1 VNHRIATVEVAMT
14 HNKAFAFAVT
24 AALLV
29 AACADDTDGSGSGT
43 LPTAPPTAATTETAP
58 RTTPPTSSSTT
69 STTSTTGPPSTETTT
84 GTLPPGIIGL
94 SPDGPWT
101 RVDSAPGITTPGLF
115 YELMP
120 KLWVYLPLEQ
130 DIENGIL
137 ATFSQED
144 APIIEAYLQAR
155 LTYYRATTQR
165 PVDLADEGWA
175 RYYTDGGAA
184 YRDQLTKHR
193 DLDEMTDLDAGVVL
207 RPEVLGDER
216 SDTRAIIFD
225 CLFDGAVWRLPD
237 GSLGSD
243 STPGISTEGA
253 AAIIT
258 FADDRWILDQISNQ
272 PDACV

>member
-1 VNHRIATVEVAMT
+1 MT
-14 HNKAFAFAVT
+14 HNKAFTLVVASV
-24 AALLV
+24 LLV
-29 AACADDTDGSGSGT
+29 AACTDGAGSDTGT

-69 STTSTTGPPSTETTT
+69 SSTTSQPGTSVPTV
-84 GTLPPGIIGL
+84 TLPPGVVGL
-94 SPDGPWT
+94 SPDGPW
-101 RVDSAPGITTPGLF
+101 RQVDSAPGITTPGLF

-130 DIENGIL
+130 DIANGIL

-165 PVDLADEGWA
+165 PVDLADDGWG

-184 YRDQLTKHR
+184 YRDQLTRHR
-193 DLDEMTDLDAGVVL
+193 DLDEILDLDMGVVL

-216 SDTRAIIFD
+216 TDTNAIVFD
-225 CLFDGAVWRLPD
+225 CLFDGAIWRLPD
-237 GSLGSD
+237 GTLGSD

-253 AAIIT
+253 GAIIT
-258 FADDRWILDQISNQ
+258 FADGRWILDQIANQ
-272 PDACV
+272 PDAC